1 MSVVR
6 RTRWAISF
14 ADLCLLLL
22 GFFVLLQAN
31 SQDARNVMTH
41 VSQYFGGKPQAGRID
56 FLAADLF
63 EPGEAMLTARGR
75 RLLLR
80 IGKQAS
86 EKKGKIEI
94 TSIGQ
99 DRAGHRFDDWEL
111 AAARLAAAARP
122 LREAGLPDDRIELR
136 GLDDR
141 IDAGVDPDA
150 GQHILFRQKE

>member
-1 MSVVR
+1 
-6 RTRWAISF
+6 
-14 ADLCLLLL
+14 
-22 GFFVLLQAN
+22 
-31 SQDARNVMTH
+31 MTH

-99 DRAGHRFDDWEL
+99 DRAGHRFDAWEL
-111 AAARLAAAARP
+111 AAASLAAAARP
-122 LREAGLPDDRIELR
+122 LREAGLPDDRIALPAR
-136 GLDDR
+136 DCGL
-141 IDAGVDPDA
+141 IAGAAPY
-150 GQHILFRQKE
+150 

>member
-1 MSVVR
+1 
-6 RTRWAISF
+6 
-14 ADLCLLLL
+14 
-22 GFFVLLQAN
+22 
-31 SQDARNVMTH
+31 MTH

-86 EKKGKIEI
+86 ETKGKIEI

-111 AAARLAAAARP
+111 SAASLAAAARP
-122 LREAGLPDDRIELR
+122 LRHAGMHAERLGLR

-141 IDAGVDPDA
+141 IAAGDDPDP
-150 GQHILFRQKE
+150 GQQT

>member
-1 MSVVR
+1 MRISDWSSDVCSSDLNGSGFRSFKAEGASAGRRRIASKCRQRGGVSVVR

-41 VSQYFGGKPQAGRID
+41 VSQYFGDKPQAGRID

-63 EPGEAMLTARGR
+63 EPGEERLTARGR

-80 IGKQAS
+80 IGNKAS
-86 EKKGKIEI
+86 EKKGK
-94 TSIGQ
+94 
-99 DRAGHRFDDWEL
+99 DRKST
-111 AAARLAAAARP
+111 RLNSS
-122 LREAGLPDDRIELR
+122 
-136 GLDDR
+136 
-141 IDAGVDPDA
+141 
-150 GQHILFRQKE
+150 H